1 MSAGD
6 VNADA
11 GQPGQPGLT
20 AGELTAGELIILGRE
35 LTKIGVAA
43 MRGQPARRGEAAIP
57 AGLSMVGADV
67 FAHPATSISEI
78 AERTGLRQSY
88 VSESVA
94 RLRDRGVVETAP
106 DPDDG
111 RRTLVRLTAGH
122 PHRLAN
128 AAAAPAEAALAAA
141 LGAAGQAGDQAA
153 VAEVTGMLALLARLL
168 KPSQPGPA
176 GRYLISDEEA

>member
-1 MSAGD
+1 MNMDSR
-6 VNADA
+6 
-11 GQPGQPGLT
+11 QPALT
-20 AGELTAGELIILGRE
+20 AGELVILGRE

-43 MRGQPARRGEAAIP
+43 MRGQRGEASIP

-78 AERTGLRQSY
+78 ADRTGLRQSY

-94 RLRDRGVVETAP
+94 RLRDRGVVETVP

-111 RRTLVRLTAGH
+111 RRTLVRLAAGH

-128 AAAAPAEAALAAA
+128 AAAAPVGAALAAA
-141 LGAAGQAGDQAA
+141 LGDADPAA
-153 VAEVTGMLALLARLL
+153 VAQITGMLTTLARRL
-168 KPSQPGPA
+168 KPPKPGPA

>member
-1 MSAGD
+1 M
-6 VNADA
+6 NDA
-11 GQPGQPGLT
+11 GQPPDQPR
-20 AGELTAGELIILGRE
+20 LTAGELIILGRE

-43 MRGQPARRGEAAIP
+43 MRGQPARSGEPAIP

-78 AERTGLRQSY
+78 ADRTGLRQSY

-94 RLRDRGVVETAP
+94 RLRDRGVVETTP

-111 RRTLVRLTAGH
+111 RRTLVRLAAGH

-128 AAAAPAEAALAAA
+128 AAAVPVDAALAAA
-141 LGAAGQAGDQAA
+141 LDGAGQTADPADQAT
-153 VAEVTGMLALLARLL
+153 VAEVVGMLAALARRV
-168 KPSQPGPA
+168 KPSSPGAMGPA
-176 GRYLISDEEA
+176 SRYLITDEEA